1 MGLVLLTERYADQI
15 GGVIHCFDRLIFQG
29 VLPQIKLCQGDYRRL
44 LCARAADQGFHAVG
58 GAAEPDDSAEGGTGP
73 GLEPGL
79 VAVFSSVERCST
91 YKPLPDYYFYS
102 IDAELGLCFV
112 RVPTWAPFRVE
123 IYCNGHNWP
132 AGELRRRGI
141 GYTQTDNAF
150 TWIAGPARARKTSQH
165 TAQRKAARYP
175 GSTGAPV
182 LPGGQYLKMS
192 FRWTF
197 HPAEYATDIL
207 FRQRQDLICMRR

>member
-112 RVPTWAPFRVE
+112 RVPTWAPSAWRSTAMGTTGRQVSF
-123 IYCNGHNWP
+123 G
-132 AGELRRRGI
+132 AGGLAIRRPIMRL
-141 GYTQTDNAF
+141 
-150 TWIAGPARARKTSQH
+150 
-165 TAQRKAARYP
+165 P
-175 GSTGAPV
+175 GSQARPV
-182 LPGGQYLKMS
+182 PEK
-192 FRWTF
+192 
-197 HPAEYATDIL
+197 PASTLRSEKLHGIL
-207 FRQRQDLICMRR
+207 DRLVRRYCPVANI

>member
-91 YKPLPDYYFYS
+91 YKPLPALLFLLDRCRT
-102 IDAELGLCFV
+102 GLVLC
-112 RVPTWAPFRVE
+112 
-123 IYCNGHNWP
+123 
-132 AGELRRRGI
+132 
-141 GYTQTDNAF
+141 
-150 TWIAGPARARKTSQH
+150 AGPYLGALPRGDLLQW
-165 TAQRKAARYP
+165 AQLAGR
-175 GSTGAPV
+175 
-182 LPGGQYLKMS
+182 
-192 FRWTF
+192 
-197 HPAEYATDIL
+197 
-207 FRQRQDLICMRR
+207 